1 MTTDTSAWEPQSGQL
16 LFEIVGHVATVTLN
30 RPQVMNALTFDM
42 LADLDRAMTRV
53 REDDD
58 IWAVVLTGAGD
69 RAFCAG
75 ADLDQ
80 YLPKIVSD
88 GLGVLITD
96 PTKRFFSDIYKPIIG
111 AVRGAC
117 IAGGLEILLGT
128 DIRIAGSDA
137 KFALGEVRRGVIP
150 AAGSHIRLPRQ
161 IPWAVAMEMLLGGH
175 PIDAERARE
184 VGLVNE
190 VTEPDKVLQRAQEW
204 AGRICRNGPLA
215 VRTAK
220 EIAVRGLSLE
230 APFTLEVAM
239 AGPVFTS
246 EDAVEGPRAFVEKR
260 APIFKGR

>member
-1 MTTDTSAWEPQSGQL
+1 MTSPVPAQELLSGQL
-16 LFEIVGHVATVTLN
+16 LLDVTGHVATVTLN
-30 RPQVMNALTFDM
+30 RPQVLNALTVDM
-42 LADLDRAMTRV
+42 LADLDRAMARI

-58 IWAVVLTGAGD
+58 IWVVILTGAGD
-69 RAFCAG
+69 RAFSAG

-80 YLPKIVSD
+80 YIPMIARD
-88 GLGVLITD
+88 GLEVLITD

-117 IAGGLEILLGT
+117 MAGGLEILLGT

-137 KFALGEVRRGVIP
+137 KFSLGEVRWGLIP

-175 PIDAERARE
+175 PIDAARARE

-190 VTEPDKVLQRAQEW
+190 VTEPGKVLERANEW
-204 AGRICRNGPLA
+204 AARICRNGPLA

-220 EIAVRGLSLE
+220 EIAVRGQSLE
-230 APFTLEVAM
+230 APFTLEA
-239 AGPVFTS
+239 AIARPLFRS
-246 EDAVEGPRAFVEKR
+246 EDATEGPRSFIEKR
-260 APIFKGR
+260 PANFKGR